1 MKNRAGYERQNL
13 SGDLAYFSFVPAK
26 LPPEPEL
33 EVKGELLSSLM
44 EAKAQLAVLN
54 KLSSRIRDDDLF
66 LYMYVRKEALLS
78 SQIEGTQAT
87 LEDILAPEYGG
98 AKNADVQDV
107 SNYVAAINYAVKRL
121 DTLPLSNRLL
131 KETHSVLLS
140 SGRGSEK
147 NPGEFRRSQNW
158 IGGAGSSLKNARYI
172 PPSVDDMLEGMSDLE
187 KFIHE
192 DDGMDPL
199 IKAGLIHYQFET
211 IHPFLDGNGRIG
223 RMLIT
228 LFLLEKGLISSPIF
242 YISYFL
248 KQNRVEYYD
257 RLSEVRHSGNYEQWL
272 NFFLQAVSACSLSTV
287 SSIELLESLHKKNYE
302 KIASSKS
309 NKNALLLFSYLEK
322 HPIIDISGASSALGL
337 SYNSVSLAVRKLQ
350 ESGIL
355 FQVNGQARNRS
366 FCYQEY
372 LDILKSDI

>member
-1 MKNRAGYERQNL
+1 
-13 SGDLAYFSFVPAK
+13 
-26 LPPEPEL
+26 
-33 EVKGELLSSLM
+33 M